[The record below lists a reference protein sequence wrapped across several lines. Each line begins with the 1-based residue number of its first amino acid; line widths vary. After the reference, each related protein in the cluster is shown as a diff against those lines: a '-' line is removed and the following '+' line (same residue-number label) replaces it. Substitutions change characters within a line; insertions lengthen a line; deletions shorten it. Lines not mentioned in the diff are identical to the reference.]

1 MNINRHTAGI
11 NIRSIGTG
19 VLAVILLLA
28 FLNPFGAIGMLIQS
42 SVILLISFI
51 MIIVGQIM
59 VIKFKQEADSSS
71 SKKKREK
78 VYSIIG
84 ISLILLVI
92 FAILLMAF
100 ITSIAAKHKH
110 ERKVSVLET
119 FCYYENT

>member
-100 ITSIAAKHKH
+100 ITSI
-110 ERKVSVLET
+110 S
-119 FCYYENT
+119 